1 MKIEDDKHCFACGDM
16 NEYGLHA
23 DITTNDDN
31 TSNCKITVPSR
42 FQGWKGMVHGGIIS
56 TLLDEI
62 SIYACRKISLRGV
75 TAEIDVKFRKPV
87 PIDTEL
93 ELKAKVTEIRRKMV
107 SVQAEL
113 LVDGVVHATADTKVF
128 NLE

>member
-1 MKIEDDKHCFACGDM
+1 MKVEDDKYCFACGYL
-16 NEYGLHA
+16 NKYGLHA

-31 TSNCKITVPSR
+31 TSHCKISVPSR

-75 TAEIDVKFRKPV
+75 TAEIDIKFRKPV

-113 LVDGVVHATADTKVF
+113 LVDGIVHASADTKVF

>member
-1 MKIEDDKHCFACGDM
+1 MKVEDDKHCFACGHL

-23 DITTNDDN
+23 DIKVHDGN
-31 TSNCKITVPSR
+31 TSSCKITVPSR

-75 TAEIDVKFRKPV
+75 TAEIDVKFKKPV
-87 PIDTEL
+87 PTDKEF
-93 ELKAKVTEIRRKMV
+93 ELKAKVVDIRRKMV
-107 SVQAEL
+107 MVQAEL
-113 LVDGVVHATADTKVF
+113 AVDGVVHASAETKVF

>member
-1 MKIEDDKHCFACGDM
+1 MKVDDDKHCFACGDL

-23 DITTNDDN
+23 DITTDDDN
-31 TSNCKITVPSR
+31 TSHCIISVPSR

-62 SIYACRKISLRGV
+62 SIYACRNISLRGV

-93 ELKAKVTEIRRKMV
+93 ELKAKVIDIRRKMV

-113 LVDGVVHATADTKVF
+113 LVGGEVHATADTKVF

>member
-1 MKIEDDKHCFACGDM
+1 MKVEDDKHCFACGDM

-31 TSNCKITVPSR
+31 TSYCKITVPSR

-93 ELKAKVTEIRRKMV
+93 ELKAKVVDQKRRLIMV
-107 SVQAEL
+107 EAEL
-113 LVDGVVHATADTKVF
+113 LVNGVIHATAETKVF

>member
-1 MKIEDDKHCFACGDM
+1 MKVDDDKHCFACGQL
-16 NEYGLHA
+16 NEHGLHA
-23 DITTNDDN
+23 GIITNDDN
-31 TSNCKITVPSR
+31 TSYCKITVPSR

-93 ELKAKVTEIRRKMV
+93 ELKAKVTGVRRKMV
-107 SVQAEL
+107 SVEAEL
-113 LVDGVVHATADTKVF
+113 TVEGTVHATAHTRVY

>member
-1 MKIEDDKHCFACGDM
+1 MKVEDDKHCFACGDM

-23 DITTNDDN
+23 DITTSDDN
-31 TSNCKITVPSR
+31 TSYCKITVPSR

-113 LVDGVVHATADTKVF
+113 LVDGVVHASAETKVF

>member
-1 MKIEDDKHCFACGDM
+1 MKVEDDKHCFACGYL
-16 NEYGLHA
+16 NEHGLHA

-31 TSNCKITVPSR
+31 TSYCKITVPSR

>member
-1 MKIEDDKHCFACGDM
+1 MKVADDKHCFACGDL
-16 NEYGLHA
+16 NEHGLHA
-23 DITTNDDN
+23 DITTNDGN
-31 TSNCKITVPSR
+31 TSRCKIKIPSR

-62 SIYACRKISLRGV
+62 SMYACRNISLRGV

-93 ELKAKVTEIRRKMV
+93 ELKAKVTDIRRKIIC
-107 SVQAEL
+107 VQAEL
-113 LVDGVVHATADTKVF
+113 LVDGVVHASAETKVF

>member
-1 MKIEDDKHCFACGDM
+1 MKVEDDKHCFACGHL

-23 DITTNDDN
+23 DITVNDDN
-31 TSNCKITVPSR
+31 TSCCKISVPSR

-75 TAEIDVKFRKPV
+75 TAEIYVKFRKPV

-113 LVDGVVHATADTKVF
+113 LIDGVVHATADTKVF